1 MCLSPKAPGYQP
13 PPPPAPIQSPQE
25 SQLPADATAAAQ
37 YKKKQQ
43 NAGALSANSTLL
55 TGAAGI
61 DPSLLNLGKTTLL
74 GG

>member
-1 MCLSPKAPGYQP
+1 MCFAKTPGYQP
-13 PPPPAPIQSPQE
+13 PPPPAPIQQPQG
-25 SQLPADATAAAQ
+25 STLPADTSAILK

-43 NAGALSANSTLL
+43 EASVVGANSTLL